1 MSSGTPQTLTS
12 PSKLQANTAP
22 RLENTPFTPFSTLG
36 ASKVATGVPTNFSP
50 KTRTTIKLSEVE
62 RETGLVDS
70 MTNAPNWDGINTW
83 SIESRGTD
91 SGSMTGMMPP
101 LFENSSK
108 GSQSFIG
115 SRPLPKAPVHTSEVN
130 LSARSFSERMLVDMR
145 DSSISVGQEQ
155 VKMLTKQNDQLRR
168 NLNEVEAEMITLQ
181 EALEARDGTIH
192 HKDRELE
199 EIQRECQQLMAEMQK
214 AEGRESA
221 MDLAAKQNTH
231 LLRLLEQEEAKRE
244 VLSDDKEALTGQLEV
259 VRDALTKTTRESTEI
274 EATLKERMKRTRQ
287 KAFEKTK
294 EADEMKTKAMQ
305 VEASLKETER
315 IAKFEIGNMKDELV
329 KRREKVYE
337 LLDKLQKTEDDY
349 NKTKDSSER
358 QQELLDSSYERA
370 NELERRLQNARLELA
385 EREGEVAKREEEL
398 NTKETEFEER
408 TEGLR
413 RENTDLEK
421 QLGTASQTILDLVER
436 HKSNQIRKEEDDLK
450 FEALQQEHEL
460 TRDQNV
466 RLLESLNVKS
476 KAYIQLEADHADA
489 QAEIQ
494 KMMAAE
500 EETPR
505 VDDVV
510 VSVSVDKGVGGGK
523 DAKNPKKLLAKEAAA
538 RRQLFENFAVSV
550 CHVNLVSDALG
561 SKFLVEARNA
571 LVLDNC
577 NIDDVDMITLVSVLK
592 GSKTILELNL
602 ISNKITDAG
611 ATALAGYL
619 SLANCKLSYIDLRN
633 NFISMS
639 GVRKLAEAL
648 QGNKGRGLEHVYVH
662 NDGRI
667 DGIGLDPRKVNNNS
681 EEKKEGGGGDTTVDK
696 LKNAMSSICVID
708 VRENFPE
715 GKDSLGKPVGTEKT
729 LWKKI
734 GDELPTEEEIKIKAR
749 KARALKERKKNAEYR
764 DEVVGNVYG

>member
-1 MSSGTPQTLTS
+1 MSTPVTLSS

-36 ASKVATGVPTNFSP
+36 PSEVATGVPTGYSP

-70 MTNAPNWDGINTW
+70 TTNAPNWDGINTW

-91 SGSMTGMMPP
+91 TGSMTGTMPP

-108 GSQSFIG
+108 GSQSFMG
-115 SRPLPKAPVHTSEVN
+115 SRPLPKVPVQTSEVN

-155 VKMLTKQNDQLRR
+155 VRMLTKQNEQLRR

-192 HKDRELE
+192 TKDRELE
-199 EIQRECQQLMAEMQK
+199 EIQRECQQLMGEMQK

-244 VLSDDKEALTGQLEV
+244 MLSDDKEGLTGMLEV
-259 VRDALTKTTRESTEI
+259 VRDALTKTTRESAEI
-274 EATLKERMKRTRQ
+274 EASLKERMKRTRQ
-287 KAFEKTK
+287 KAFEKSK

-305 VEASLKETER
+305 VEASLRETER

-337 LLDKLQKTEDDY
+337 LLDKLQKTEDDL
-349 NKTKDSSER
+349 NKTKDTSER

-370 NELERRLQNARLELA
+370 NELERRLQNARRELA
-385 EREGEVAKREEEL
+385 EREGEVGKREDEL
-398 NTKETEFEER
+398 KAKEAEFEEK

-421 QLGTASQTILDLVER
+421 QLGTASQTILDLVAR
-436 HKSNQIRKEEDDLK
+436 HKTNQKRKEEDDLK

-494 KMMAAE
+494 RMMAKD

-510 VSVSVDKGVGGGK
+510 SVNVDKS
-523 DAKNPKKLLAKEAAA
+523 ANASSKNPKKMLMKEAAA

-592 GSKTILELNL
+592 GSKTITELNL

-681 EEKKEGGGGDTTVDK
+681 EEKKEGGGGGDTTVDK

-708 VRENFPE
+708 VRENFPD
-715 GKDSLGKPVGTEKT
+715 GKDSLGKPLGTENT
-729 LWKKI
+729 LWSKI
-734 GDELPTEEEIKIKAR
+734 SADLPSEEEIKIKAR
-749 KARALKERKKNAEYR
+749 KVKALKERKKNAEYR
-764 DEVVGNVYG
+764 DEVVSNVYN